1 MSRAARL
8 LELMQVLRRH
18 RRPVSGQDLAAEL
31 GVSIRSLY
39 RDIATLR
46 GQGADIEGE
55 PGFGYV
61 LRPGH
66 FLPPL
71 MFSDD
76 EIDAIILGLRFV
88 ARRGDDTLVAAA
100 ADAIAK
106 IEAVLPEG
114 RDGAAANGLLAGPA
128 GSGEAALI
136 AGIRAAIAAEE
147 KLFISYVDK
156 KGAASQRTVWPVVIG
171 FFQGY
176 EVLAAWCE
184 ARSDFRHFRL
194 DRVRSLA
201 ATGQRMPRRHRVLL
215 AEWRLDQ
222 DLDELI

>member
-1 MSRAARL
+1 MSRAERL

-88 ARRGDDTLVAAA
+88 ARRGEADLV
-100 ADAIAK
+100 AK

-114 RDGAAANGLLAGPA
+114 RDGAAVNGLLAGPSA
-128 GSGEAALI
+128 SGEAALI

-176 EVLAAWCE
+176 EVMAAWCE
-184 ARSDFRHFRL
+184 TRSDFRHFRL
-194 DRVRSLA
+194 DRIRSLA
-201 ATGQRMPRRHRVLL
+201 STGQRMPRRHRVLL